1 MSFTKIAAAGIS
13 STGIITLEN
22 ISVSG
27 VTTSSGGFVGN
38 LTGNATGLSGT
49 PNITVGSITAVSA
62 SFSGNISVAGT
73 VTYEDVTNVD
83 SVGVITARSGIVVS
97 SGSTAAPSISP
108 QGDSNTGISFPSP
121 DTVAIVEGGAE
132 VLRVNSSGFVGVGTV
147 TPSSTMD
154 VYGQQANTGSTS
166 AVSPTGTL
174 RLAFDG
180 ASAGGSYG
188 SSLVFSQRWFSGT
201 NAQTAVGQIAGVK
214 IAGEGNFGGGLALF
228 TSNGSSNNLLERIRI
243 DSSGNLGIGTNNP
256 VVLLDVFKTS
266 YPELNVRTGT
276 ITGTYGIDTATNTLV
291 VGSTTTHP
299 LSIRT
304 NGTERINLASTGN
317 STFYTNS
324 TFDASNYFYLQ
335 NNTNSY
341 GRIGLV
347 IRGKTFNGANT
358 PSANDSWSLSS
369 GRSTVRFE
377 AYLTGDTDYDP
388 KFSIQHLLA
397 ASTNAAIG
405 DLGFLAKG
413 YSSSTPAMVLT
424 AGGNFG
430 IGIASP
436 SQKLSISSAGA
447 VRNEIICTDN
457 NAGGAGVYLRT
468 LNSGTQVSNATLR
481 TTNNGTFEV
490 YTGTSSETIK
500 LSIDTSGNLITPDNI
515 GGGLSIGYKKVVTI
529 TGNFTANTWYNT
541 GIDRTTDT
549 GIYLLN
555 AWVDTYATGQS
566 YQETYIGWFVIANRA
581 TNSSVADVITL
592 HRNGHAP
599 NGEVLQFR
607 TLRTPSSIDGRT
619 YLQWLSNVNLNLDG
633 SGGRNI
639 QVAIHRLATA
649 FNN

>member
-1 MSFTKIAAAGIS
+1 MAFTKIAAAGIS

-49 PNITVGSITAVSA
+49 PNITVGSITAASA

-83 SVGVITARSGIVVS
+83 SVGVITARNGLVINSGGLRVTGVTTVS
-97 SGSTAAPSISP
+97 SGSASAPSISP
-108 QGDSNTGISFPSP
+108 TGDSNTGIFFPAA
-121 DTVAIVEGGAE
+121 DTIAFAEGGVEG
-132 VLRVNSSGFVGVGTV
+132 F
-147 TPSSTMD
+147 
-154 VYGQQANTGSTS
+154 
-166 AVSPTGTL
+166 
-174 RLAFDG
+174 RLD
-180 ASAGGSYG
+180 
-188 SSLVFSQRWFSGT
+188 
-201 NAQTAVGQIAGVK
+201 
-214 IAGEGNFGGGLALF
+214 
-228 TSNGSSNNLLERIRI
+228 SNGR
-243 DSSGNLGIGTNNP
+243 LGIGTDNP
-256 VVLLDVFKTS
+256 VVSLDLFKAS

-276 ITGTYGIDTATNTLV
+276 ITGTYGIDTATNTTV
-291 VGSTTTHP
+291 IGSTTNHP

-304 NGTERINLASTGN
+304 SGVERINLASTGN

-358 PSANDSWSLSS
+358 PSPNDGWSLGS

-397 ASTNAAIG
+397 TSTNAAVG

-413 YSSSTPAMVLT
+413 YSTTAPAMVLT
-424 AGGNFG
+424 AGGNLG
-430 IGIASP
+430 LGVANP
-436 SQKLSISSAGA
+436 SHKLSVYGTGA
-447 VRNEIICTDN
+447 VRNEIVCTDN

-481 TTNNGTFEV
+481 TTNSGTLEV
-490 YTGTSSETIK
+490 YTGTTSETLK
-500 LSIDTSGNLITPDNI
+500 LSIDSTGYVSTPNNL
-515 GGGLSIGYKKVVTI
+515 GAGLDIGYKKVVTI
-529 TGNFTANTWYNT
+529 TGNFSANTWYNT

-555 AWVDTYATGQS
+555 AYVDTYNTGQS
-566 YQETYIGWFVIANRA
+566 YQMTYTGLFALPNRGSNSGDA
-581 TNSSVADVITL
+581 TSITL
-592 HRNGHAP
+592 HRAGHAP
-599 NGEVLQFR
+599 NAETIQFR
-607 TLRTPSSIDGRT
+607 TLLTPAASDSKI
-619 YLQWLSNVNLNLDG
+619 YLQWLSNFNLNLDG

-639 QVAIHRLATA
+639 QVAIHRLTSAL
-649 FNN
+649 NN